1 MKTAIKNRKDSST
14 FVLPVEKILNNAK
27 GSVDNIKIYN
37 IADGL
42 GYISL
47 ENLALHKNAT
57 ASSVYPGSNKTPDLA
72 VDGDNSKS
80 TDNRWSSKRATG
92 NGSNEDSG
100 QHGTKEQYL
109 TVDLGDVY
117 KVDKVFISWEAAYAT
132 KYTIQGSLDGENFF
146 DIKVVDDG
154 KGGEETHDDLGN
166 KETRYIRILCRQ
178 AKTAKYGY
186 SIYELEVYQSANE
199 ELRKLAQAGKDQL
212 SQFEAGNKN
221 GNIAKKDY
229 DELEKAYK
237 DYLDLAKGEKISDE
251 EIGRLLK
258 EVTELNSSIESYVI
272 YSKDELND
280 LYQAMKA
287 YKEKDYTKDSFVGFK
302 DQLNT
307 LKDVIDQADDYQKVN
322 DTLKQLKELDS
333 TLVKL
338 DRSKLEKI
346 IKEYQ
351 ELNEEDYTVDSWQQ
365 MKEILDAAQAVYN
378 NPSLNQEDID
388 QAVASFDGVQLVQR
402 GNVEKLEELLSSIKE
417 SDYTVASWSQFDSIY
432 QEAKQ
437 MVNDSCNV
445 DQKAVDEMIEKVKD
459 SMQLLVKAGN
469 IDDYQ
474 EAVDKVNNKVGQLD
488 QSKYTKESWDK
499 LQETLQKAKDLAT
512 KEDVSQEE
520 LDNMLAS
527 LNDAYDALKE
537 AKTDSVITDTANKTD
552 KTNTTDKNTTKTG
565 DDVSLFG
572 YVGLLFIALLGFVYS
587 KRYE

>member
-1 MKTAIKNRKDSST
+1 M
-14 FVLPVEKILNNAK
+14 
-27 GSVDNIKIYN
+27 
-37 IADGL
+37 
-42 GYISL
+42 
-47 ENLALHKNAT
+47 
-57 ASSVYPGSNKTPDLA
+57 
-72 VDGDNSKS
+72 
-80 TDNRWSSKRATG
+80 
-92 NGSNEDSG
+92 
-100 QHGTKEQYL
+100 
-109 TVDLGDVY
+109 
-117 KVDKVFISWEAAYAT
+117 
-132 KYTIQGSLDGENFF
+132 
-146 DIKVVDDG
+146 
-154 KGGEETHDDLGN
+154 
-166 KETRYIRILCRQ
+166 
-178 AKTAKYGY
+178 
-186 SIYELEVYQSANE
+186 
-199 ELRKLAQAGKDQL
+199 
-212 SQFEAGNKN
+212 
-221 GNIAKKDY
+221 
-229 DELEKAYK
+229 
-237 DYLDLAKGEKISDE
+237 
-251 EIGRLLK
+251 LK

-287 YKEKDYTKDSFVGFK
+287 YKEKDYIKDSFVGFK

-322 DTLKQLKELDS
+322 DALKQLKELDNS
-333 TLVKL
+333 LVKL

>member
-1 MKTAIKNRKDSST
+1 M
-14 FVLPVEKILNNAK
+14 
-27 GSVDNIKIYN
+27 
-37 IADGL
+37 
-42 GYISL
+42 
-47 ENLALHKNAT
+47 
-57 ASSVYPGSNKTPDLA
+57 
-72 VDGDNSKS
+72 
-80 TDNRWSSKRATG
+80 
-92 NGSNEDSG
+92 
-100 QHGTKEQYL
+100 
-109 TVDLGDVY
+109 
-117 KVDKVFISWEAAYAT
+117 
-132 KYTIQGSLDGENFF
+132 
-146 DIKVVDDG
+146 
-154 KGGEETHDDLGN
+154 
-166 KETRYIRILCRQ
+166 
-178 AKTAKYGY
+178 
-186 SIYELEVYQSANE
+186 
-199 ELRKLAQAGKDQL
+199 
-212 SQFEAGNKN
+212 
-221 GNIAKKDY
+221 
-229 DELEKAYK
+229 
-237 DYLDLAKGEKISDE
+237 
-251 EIGRLLK
+251 
-258 EVTELNSSIESYVI
+258 
-272 YSKDELND
+272 
-280 LYQAMKA
+280 
-287 YKEKDYTKDSFVGFK
+287 
-302 DQLNT
+302 NT

-322 DTLKQLKELDS
+322 DALKQLKELDS

-351 ELNEEDYTVDSWQQ
+351 ELKEEDYTVDSWQQ
-365 MKEILDAAQAVYN
+365 MKEALDAAQAVYN

-459 SMQLLVKAGN
+459 AMELLVKAGN

-474 EAVDKVNNKVGQLD
+474 DAIDKVSDKVGQLD

-552 KTNTTDKNTTKTG
+552 KTNTTKTG

-572 YVGLLFIALLGFVYS
+572 YVGLLCIALLGFVYS

>member
-1 MKTAIKNRKDSST
+1 M
-14 FVLPVEKILNNAK
+14 
-27 GSVDNIKIYN
+27 
-37 IADGL
+37 
-42 GYISL
+42 
-47 ENLALHKNAT
+47 
-57 ASSVYPGSNKTPDLA
+57 
-72 VDGDNSKS
+72 
-80 TDNRWSSKRATG
+80 
-92 NGSNEDSG
+92 
-100 QHGTKEQYL
+100 
-109 TVDLGDVY
+109 
-117 KVDKVFISWEAAYAT
+117 
-132 KYTIQGSLDGENFF
+132 
-146 DIKVVDDG
+146 
-154 KGGEETHDDLGN
+154 
-166 KETRYIRILCRQ
+166 
-178 AKTAKYGY
+178 
-186 SIYELEVYQSANE
+186 
-199 ELRKLAQAGKDQL
+199 
-212 SQFEAGNKN
+212 
-221 GNIAKKDY
+221 
-229 DELEKAYK
+229 
-237 DYLDLAKGEKISDE
+237 
-251 EIGRLLK
+251 LK

-365 MKEILDAAQAVYN
+365 MKEIVDAAQAVYN

-572 YVGLLFIALLGFVYS
+572 YVGLLSIALLGFVYS